1 MKNQKLK
8 SGFTLIEL
16 LVVVAIIG
24 VLASMLLPALAKARA
39 KANRV
44 KCANNLK
51 TIGVAWN
58 GFATT
63 YGDFPW
69 MCNYRDVEPLY
80 KNHPRDN
87 NGRTWG
93 GSAWYARNI
102 EYMWMVVKDD
112 VKTIQTLLS
121 PCDPASRKSNQGW
134 YAREITT
141 TKKNDHGIFAGR
153 AHVENHAQSY
163 NIHKGSSAQDGST
176 ILALTKNTLGADGST
191 SGGGYKLS
199 PVLSSDTDKNGKL
212 DDAPH
217 DYSTRGLKRVTIYHN
232 KGGGR
237 AGAFYNASPMHGG
250 QAANSIW
257 DDYLCAG
264 QNDVKYSGNY
274 DANAFIGADVDI
286 NLNYG
291 RANQN
296 RNVLRSL
303 AMAGLLANQGQLAR
317 ADGSTT
323 LMNDIQ
329 LKEAISAHR
338 TGKTAHD
345 TPINVLSQATRDMAQ

>member
-1 MKNQKLK
+1 MKTKAQK
-8 SGFTLIEL
+8 GFTLIEL

-24 VLASMLLPALAKARA
+24 ILASMLLPALAKARA

-69 MCNYRDVEPLY
+69 MCNWREMAPLY
-80 KNHPRDN
+80 KNQPRDN
-87 NGRTWG
+87 NGRTWNG
-93 GSAWYARNI
+93 VAWYARNI

-112 VKTIQTLLS
+112 LKTIKTLLS
-121 PCDPASRKSNQGW
+121 PCDPASKKGNQDW
-134 YAREITT
+134 YVREITT
-141 TKKNDHGIFAGR
+141 QKKNDHGIFAGR
-153 AHVENHAQSY
+153 GHVENYAQSY
-163 NIHKGSSAQDGST
+163 NVHKGSSAQDGST

-191 SGGGYKLS
+191 SGGGYHLS
-199 PVLSSDTDKNGKL
+199 PVLSTDSNNNGKL

-217 DYSTRGLKRVTIYHN
+217 DYGQRGFKRVTIYHN

-250 QAANSIW
+250 EAANSIW

-264 QNDVKYSGNY
+264 QNDVKYSGDY
-274 DANAFIGADVDI
+274 DANAFIGIGVDI

-317 ADGSTT
+317 ADGSTS
-323 LMNDIQ
+323 LMNDTQ
-329 LKEAISAHR
+329 LKEALATHR
-338 TGKTAHD
+338 NGKTAHWI
-345 TPINVLSQATRDMAQ
+345 PINVLSQATRDMAP